1 MARFWRILLGVCG
14 LLFLA
19 AALFPMFQRVPEN
32 SFRPQSGC
40 QSNMKQLGLAL
51 VQYAQDNDELLP
63 EKASS
68 GSSGWREAVYP
79 FVKSTGVYRC
89 PDDRRNGNQDA
100 PTHLPKSYAANIA
113 CLSSGKKEAT
123 VFSLA
128 SSTVLVTDTRG
139 YDGEDWDITNSAFLP
154 SAGSELYTHKP
165 SHYFY
170 EHPLGTLNLLF
181 ADGHVKAMKPDATLE
196 PLNLWTPNNIPF
208 AGQDLTNARAILTH
222 AEDQ

>member
-1 MARFWRILLGVCG
+1 MARFWRIGCGAFGILL
-14 LLFLA
+14 LA
-19 AALFPMFQRVPEN
+19 AFLFPIFQRVPEN
-32 SFRPQSGC
+32 RFDPETGC
-40 QSNMKQLGLAL
+40 RSNMKQLGLAL
-51 VQYAQDNDELLP
+51 IQYAQDYDNVLP
-63 EKASS
+63 APAVSNQ
-68 GSSGWREAVYP
+68 SGWREAVYP
-79 FVKSTGVYRC
+79 YVKWVGVYHC
-89 PDDRRNGNQDA
+89 PDDKRDISKNT
-100 PTHLPKSYAANIA
+100 PTNLPKSYSTNAL
-113 CLSSGKKEAT
+113 CLSSGRKKVT

-128 SSTVLVTDTRG
+128 PSTVLVTDTRG